1 MKLRGRVHGEDS
13 PSPRRCSCASTS
25 GGGSAGAVAH
35 DDRLIGI
42 VETSRWGRPS
52 ASLILYAGHPPTA
65 GTIRGLGHACV
76 GRFWQGVALRLIER
90 GEAPEVESLGAESGV
105 FFASGG
111 QQPIEALAEALMPYL
126 TDAEAVTALVRE
138 ADAVGFDFH
147 DDCGP

>member
-1 MKLRGRVHGEDS
+1 MCFYFGWRQCRCRTGGVGAG
-13 PSPRRCSCASTS
+13 PSPAIERTT
-25 GGGSAGAVAH
+25 VAH

-90 GEAPEVESLGAESGV
+90 GEAPEVD
-105 FFASGG
+105 G
-111 QQPIEALAEALMPYL
+111 QIYIEG
-126 TDAEAVTALVRE
+126 DVGSCIGDIVRVRLLQGFTY
-138 ADAVGFDFH
+138 DIVGEKVS
-147 DDCGP
+147 

>member
-1 MKLRGRVHGEDS
+1 M
-13 PSPRRCSCASTS
+13 
-25 GGGSAGAVAH
+25 AH

-111 QQPIEALAEALMPYL
+111 PQPIEALAEALMPYL